1 MSITPVYENQ
11 ANDEVKKDYLKIK
24 QALDL
29 PYLPLFFTYIGA
41 FPNYL
46 NYLTDQLTV
55 VLEHPE
61 FSRLIGELNERIY
74 SLLKSGLFKTE
85 EIDDWLN
92 RYKNSPSFYNFQKD
106 LEKIFAVNIILAF
119 IFIALREALKGWAIA
134 AKQLPSVNTFYTAKK
149 SVGDDKNFI
158 YEDFKTLTLTSK
170 SGPVSNSIQ
179 KQSFAIEKDLL
190 PRYIFLCQQ
199 EFNQQLKKE
208 EFLIMRVGI
217 EKLLLSSLPLI
228 PAKIQSPINVFFGL
242 TEKYKD
248 FPDLLYLICEYFPT
262 IAVQK
267 MLFSGFMKN

>member
-106 LEKIFAVNIILAF
+106 LEKIFAVNIKLAF
-119 IFIALREALKGWAIA
+119 IFIALREALKGWVMA
-134 AKQLPSVNTFYTAKK
+134 AKQLPS
-149 SVGDDKNFI
+149 
-158 YEDFKTLTLTSK
+158 E
-170 SGPVSNSIQ
+170 
-179 KQSFAIEKDLL
+179 
-190 PRYIFLCQQ
+190 
-199 EFNQQLKKE
+199 
-208 EFLIMRVGI
+208 
-217 EKLLLSSLPLI
+217 
-228 PAKIQSPINVFFGL
+228 
-242 TEKYKD
+242 
-248 FPDLLYLICEYFPT
+248 
-262 IAVQK
+262 
-267 MLFSGFMKN
+267 